1 LRRRCRG
8 NSDVTTLSRVQ
19 RTRRRSS
26 GVELESTGRPHY
38 RVRSVSIIGF
48 GSRSRDVVAVAAGHV
63 QTDYEGDEVGREHG
77 VLDYDGSVWVGRR
90 RNDRHRSIGRHRR
103 RHGCRGDVTPM
114 TSRLLK
120 LLQRQ
125 RQTLIH
131 ARLFAMLI
139 NIVCGV
145 NASLCITPHT
155 LSFILLHVY
164 SLI

>member
-1 LRRRCRG
+1 MRRRCRG
-8 NSDVTTLSRVQ
+8 NSDVTTLSRVR

-26 GVELESTGRPHY
+26 GVELESTGRSHY
-38 RVRSVSIIGF
+38 RVRSVSIIDF
-48 GSRSRDVVAVAAGHV
+48 GSRFRDVVAVAAGHV
-63 QTDYEGDEVGREHG
+63 QTDDEGDEVGSEHG

-131 ARLFAMLI
+131 ALLLAMLI